1 MQLIAKN
8 SGNFTETRRE
18 RPPAASPAAAAVE
31 APPPPNWGAGFALVG
46 QVGGELSGHVTVM
59 QQFVQG
65 FNATR
70 KISRAQLQLL
80 EEAIEAS
87 ALIARQSQQIARL
100 AEGRVRQSHERLK
113 LHEIIGQA
121 LDERTTRLHRQGTAI
136 YRNIKPVEI
145 IVDPGLLSLLIE
157 AALDWATS
165 AGQRI
170 SVSLGIKNWPEYGML
185 TLRTSPAVVDSRL
198 VQAPTASDNVHWHL
212 LTQVASAMGV
222 TVSRDVAGG
231 EVNLTAEFA
240 RTVKSLEGLTAVEL
254 DVGGDSSQHSTT
266 KALAGLRILLVTTD
280 AATRAEVHKV
290 CSMLGLLVD
299 TVPTADK
306 AVHYV
311 ETDPPHLIII
321 DEKIRDARF
330 DGLIEDLRRHAP
342 NFGLLEIAE
351 GHNTFEISSWMSDS
365 MTRISRDVLRD
376 QLASVLTL
384 ELAKAL

>member
-1 MQLIAKN
+1 MQLIAKTPIN
-8 SGNFTETRRE
+8 PSGQRTGL
-18 RPPAASPAAAAVE
+18 PSAAGPAATTEPSA
-31 APPPPNWGAGFALVG
+31 PPNWGAGFALVG
-46 QVGGELSGHVTVM
+46 QVGGELSGHVAVM
-59 QQFVQG
+59 QQFVQE

-70 KISRAQLQLL
+70 RISRAQLQLL
-80 EEAIEAS
+80 AQAIEAS
-87 ALIARQSQQIARL
+87 ARIARESQQIARL

-113 LHEIIGQA
+113 LHEIVNQA
-121 LDERTTRLHRQGTAI
+121 LDERAPRLHRQGTEI

-145 IVDPGLLSLLIE
+145 IVDPGLLSMLIE
-157 AALDWATS
+157 SALDWATAS
-165 AGQRI
+165 GQQI
-170 SVSLGIKNWPEYGML
+170 SVSLGIKNWPEYGVL
-185 TLRTSPAVVDSRL
+185 AIRSSQTVVDSRFA
-198 VQAPTASDNVHWHL
+198 QEPTAPDNVHWHL

-222 TVSRDVAGG
+222 TLVRDVAGG
-231 EVNLTAEFA
+231 ETRLTAEFA

-280 AATRAEVHKV
+280 PLVRGEVHNV

-306 AVHYV
+306 AVRYV

-330 DGLIEDLRRHAP
+330 DGLIEDLRRHNP

-351 GHNTFEISSWMSDS
+351 GHNTFEVSSWMSDS

>member
-1 MQLIAKN
+1 MQLIAKTPIN
-8 SGNFTETRRE
+8 PSGQRTD
-18 RPPAASPAAAAVE
+18 RPPKAGSAATTEPSA
-31 APPPPNWGAGFALVG
+31 PPNWGAGFALVG
-46 QVGGELSGHVTVM
+46 QVGGELSGHVAVM
-59 QQFVQG
+59 QQFVQE

-70 KISRAQLQLL
+70 RISRAQLQLL
-80 EEAIEAS
+80 AQAIEAS
-87 ALIARQSQQIARL
+87 AKIARESQQIARL

-113 LHEIIGQA
+113 LHEIVNQA
-121 LDERTTRLHRQGTAI
+121 LDERAPGLHRQGTEI

-145 IVDPGLLSLLIE
+145 IVDPGLLSMLIE
-157 AALDWATS
+157 SALDWATAS
-165 AGQRI
+165 GQQI
-170 SVSLGIKNWPEYGML
+170 SVSLGIKNWPEYGVL
-185 TLRTSPAVVDSRL
+185 AIRSSQTVVDSRF
-198 VQAPTASDNVHWHL
+198 VQEPTAPDNVHWHL
-212 LTQVASAMGV
+212 LAQVASAMGV
-222 TVSRDVAGG
+222 TVVRDVAGG
-231 EVNLTAEFA
+231 EIRLTAEFA

-254 DVGGDSSQHSTT
+254 DVGGDSSQHGTT

-280 AATRAEVHKV
+280 PLVRGEVHNV

-306 AVHYV
+306 AVRYV
-311 ETDPPHLIII
+311 ETDQPHLIII

-330 DGLIEDLRRHAP
+330 DGLIEDLRRHNP

-351 GHNTFEISSWMSDS
+351 GHNTFEVSSWMSDS